1 MSDMRLSLYPDVG
14 FCRLNPF
21 QMLGPLDTNPERH
34 PMTTDFQPAA
44 PLPQRR
50 STTFTR
56 LGAALAGCA
65 ERAAQRQLPFGLDAA
80 EARRADPPARPLPHE
95 PGERRCE

>member
-1 MSDMRLSLYPDVG
+1 MATAFL
-14 FCRLNPF
+14 
-21 QMLGPLDTNPERH
+21 
-34 PMTTDFQPAA
+34 PAA

-50 STTFTR
+50 TTTFTR

-80 EARRADPPARPLPHE
+80 EARRPDTPAKPLPQE